1 MTRPLRK
8 AGLAAG
14 AAVLLSAATASGAQA
29 ANPIVV
35 SLSGTTLTIT
45 DPTGVTQA
53 ESISTAGSG
62 FRIKELN
69 SNNVLQAGP
78 GILAAIEYSSQDWV
92 VIPDSNVT
100 ITRISVGGGNGADLV
115 NTVGVTNVPVA
126 LFGEAGADYLV
137 AGSGADTVI
146 GGTGN
151 DQIFGGAGND
161 YLAGGEGSDNTRG
174 ENGDDTI
181 YDKDGFA
188 DTVNGGNDYDVFT
201 RDAGLDTAS
210 NIELYQ

>member
-1 MTRPLRK
+1 MS
-8 AGLAAG
+8 G
-14 AAVLLSAATASGAQA
+14 ATASGALA

-35 SLSGTTLTIT
+35 SMSGDILTIT

-53 ESISTAGSG
+53 ESIATAGSG

-78 GILAAIEYSSQDWV
+78 GIFVAVEYSTKDWV
-92 VIPDSNVT
+92 VMPNTGTVS
-100 ITRISVGGGNGADLV
+100 RISVGGGGGNDLV
-115 NTVGVTNVPVA
+115 GAQGVTNVPVA

-137 AGSGADTVI
+137 GGPLADTII
-146 GGTGN
+146 GGLGN
-151 DQIFGGAGND
+151 DQIIGGAGND
-161 YLAGGEGSDNTRG
+161 YLAGGEGSDNTKG
-174 ENGDDTI
+174 ENGDDVI

-188 DTVNGGNDYDVFT
+188 DTVNGGNDYDIFT

-210 NIELYQ
+210 NIELYN